1 MDDEFESGPKQPKKA
16 KAKAKAKGKSRPGKG
31 SCLCCSD
38 ARHANTRF
46 CKVHK
51 RAYDSMAYQAKKA
64 EEGGVSGAK
73 EAFNKAMSDD
83 FSAKQE
89 IDKFCELNPPDQRY
103 SRKAFLDWADF
114 RKSYGQRTDVI
125 DRSKCKPMW
134 EGEFMLW
141 AQNEKALSKSEAE
154 SWWKEYFNDPRVE
167 RDHDGYKGRL
177 QLWIPAGH
185 SRLTD
190 KSTYID
196 SATSQGCKPLK
207 DPKPEDVQM
216 LQAHVKR
223 QRQSVVDGWFTNPAI
238 PAPASVTSAT
248 SGAAPGSGQDGEATP
263 EVPDPKKPKIDVD
276 RAGPKLVKSMEKELD
291 AIRKKFS
298 AAKEKCANA
307 MKELNAFDASLLV
320 DDLSI
325 LGLMRSLDLRLHF
338 LCRWDLPDEETDD
351 SRSFVSKLKSKF
363 EADAALNAKVT
374 GKMSELMNAG
384 VADFQKMKGQKAMH
398 ILKENQA
405 RLPFKES
412 DQIASEKGMQ
422 DTVEAGLNLR
432 SVQQYEDLK
441 ANWQCLSGSAG
452 AISNSIAKV
461 AADVSEHL
469 STKVRESKRLQK
481 RRANQQRQEALKE
494 IRETAKSAAEE
505 IKAKG
510 KVVAPKQP
518 VFSMEMEKLTL
529 EQVKVVDAS
538 NDSWDLPWVFKD
550 WTTGVQCLQDHSFK
564 KSLDTFGS
572 QYQKLGDASG
582 RHQYSLQSGAVKTMM
597 EDTLKQGMPGPGAF
611 LDLDSDEIENASK
624 FMGAVWYYGY
634 SPGMNFVGLQPNA
647 AAQLRL
653 HAKGTASVILFK
665 ATSVK
670 EKVFADDASL
680 TYTKVSEFIESLTVD
695 KLDELKGKG
704 VKIFAHTL
712 QQNHLLFIPTGWV
725 SVEQCEAGCGEV
737 CGVRKSFFP
746 LTLCSCEEYNA
757 VLQLFAADGRSVG
770 QMGNILK
777 AMRSSTA
784 ALNAS

>member
-248 SGAAPGSGQDGEATP
+248 SGIPGDCEQNSCAGE
-263 EVPDPKKPKIDVD
+263 
-276 RAGPKLVKSMEKELD
+276 
-291 AIRKKFS
+291 
-298 AAKEKCANA
+298 
-307 MKELNAFDASLLV
+307 
-320 DDLSI
+320 
-325 LGLMRSLDLRLHF
+325 
-338 LCRWDLPDEETDD
+338 
-351 SRSFVSKLKSKF
+351 
-363 EADAALNAKVT
+363 
-374 GKMSELMNAG
+374 
-384 VADFQKMKGQKAMH
+384 
-398 ILKENQA
+398 
-405 RLPFKES
+405 
-412 DQIASEKGMQ
+412 
-422 DTVEAGLNLR
+422 
-432 SVQQYEDLK
+432 
-441 ANWQCLSGSAG
+441 
-452 AISNSIAKV
+452 
-461 AADVSEHL
+461 
-469 STKVRESKRLQK
+469 
-481 RRANQQRQEALKE
+481 
-494 IRETAKSAAEE
+494 
-505 IKAKG
+505 
-510 KVVAPKQP
+510 
-518 VFSMEMEKLTL
+518 
-529 EQVKVVDAS
+529 
-538 NDSWDLPWVFKD
+538 
-550 WTTGVQCLQDHSFK
+550 
-564 KSLDTFGS
+564 
-572 QYQKLGDASG
+572 
-582 RHQYSLQSGAVKTMM
+582 
-597 EDTLKQGMPGPGAF
+597 
-611 LDLDSDEIENASK
+611 
-624 FMGAVWYYGY
+624 
-634 SPGMNFVGLQPNA
+634 
-647 AAQLRL
+647 
-653 HAKGTASVILFK
+653 
-665 ATSVK
+665 
-670 EKVFADDASL
+670 
-680 TYTKVSEFIESLTVD
+680 
-695 KLDELKGKG
+695 
-704 VKIFAHTL
+704 
-712 QQNHLLFIPTGWV
+712 
-725 SVEQCEAGCGEV
+725 
-737 CGVRKSFFP
+737 
-746 LTLCSCEEYNA
+746 
-757 VLQLFAADGRSVG
+757 
-770 QMGNILK
+770 
-777 AMRSSTA
+777 
-784 ALNAS
+784 